1 MGCLLLVVGED
12 VVLWQ
17 LVVGEVVVGSLLG
30 CLLLVVGEAV
40 VWRLIVGQGGLS
52 FTRRRQ
58 DTPNVSP

>member
-1 MGCLLLVVGED
+1 MGED

-40 VWRLIVGQGGLS
+40 VCGGLLWGRRLE
-52 FTRRRQ
+52 FHEEETRYA
-58 DTPNVSP
+58 

>member
-17 LVVGEVVVGSLLG
+17 LVVGGVVVGSLLG

-40 VWRLIVGQGGLS
+40 VWQLVVGEAA
-52 FTRRRQ
+52 
-58 DTPNVSP
+58 

>member
-1 MGCLLLVVGED
+1 MGCLLLVVGGD

-40 VWRLIVGQGGLS
+40 VWQLVVGE
-52 FTRRRQ
+52 
-58 DTPNVSP
+58 VA